1 MDWDK
6 LRVFHTVAMAGSFTR
21 AAEIMNLSQS
31 AISRQVQGLED
42 SLEVPL
48 FHRHARGLV
57 MTEQG
62 ELLFQ
67 SAREVFSKLAM
78 TEALLNESRGNPRGP
93 LKVTTSV
100 AFGSLWLAPRLG
112 EFLDAYP
119 NIKLKVML
127 RDDEPDLSM
136 READISIPSIPPS
149 QPDLIC
155 LPLPPYRLR
164 LYASR
169 GYLEKYGVPVTAED
183 LDKHRLIVYGDELP
197 HRVNKVNWIL
207 HAGCKRGHSREPYLV
222 INNAHGMLMAVK
234 SGLGI
239 AALHK
244 YITHDHEDVVEI
256 LPDLEGGSVQRFIVY
271 PEQLKHSRRIAIF
284 KEFIEKKAREDQ
296 EI

>member
-6 LRVFHTVAMAGSFTR
+6 LKIFHMVAIAGSFTR

-31 AISRQVQGLED
+31 AISRQVQGLEE
-42 SLEVPL
+42 SLGVPL

-62 ELLFQ
+62 ELLFH

-78 TEALLNESRGNPRGP
+78 TEALLNESQGNPRGP

-100 AFGSLWLAPRLG
+100 AFGSLWLVPRLG
-112 EFLDAYP
+112 EFLELYP

-136 READISIPSIPPS
+136 READISIPSIPPT

-169 GYLEKYGVPVTAED
+169 SYLEKFGVPFKAED
-183 LDKHRLIVYGDELP
+183 LDQHRLIVYGDEIP

-207 HAGCKRGHSREPYLV
+207 HVGCKKGQAREPYLV

-234 SGLGI
+234 NGLGI

-244 YITHDHEDVVEI
+244 YITQEHDDIVEI

-284 KEFIEKKAREDQ
+284 KEFIERKTREER